1 MHTLNVLLL
10 AAAAACAVPRPL
22 GPSAAP
28 ALSQLPHRIGWQPRP
43 FRSDYILPR
52 MLLPNPLL
60 RYEETPRAVVPTE
73 QDWLSKEIDRINQ
86 MDDDEELTPFVEE
99 FSRWMARDPYVPLKY
114 GQEAVREPAEPAY
127 VPETMTPTPEEI
139 RPVPPPR
146 EIVSPEPISAPQV
159 EARNQVSS
167 TVAPAKTENEEN
179 KKTFALTPLDKEYYE
194 PEEKTD
200 TQKSDGPHEG
210 GESPAPQAM
219 SLVAFQP
226 PRPIRQNPNLGRTK
240 NLVAENL
247 DRLRVGVAN
256 KDYRIPVSLLPTNLR
271 WLRINPTDVPETST
285 QENPDGTDKPR
296 HIHVLESASD
306 PADSIYGIA
315 LIAAVGT
322 ALTMA
327 IIGFAFGWYTLSKK
341 AKAAADV
348 DYPAYGVT
356 GPNIDTSGDRKLAH
370 SAHMYHYQHQKQ
382 QIIAME
388 RNGCEHRNGS
398 VSDPES
404 EEENEEGDYTVYEC
418 PGFATTGEMEVKN
431 PLFSEDPTPA
441 TPGKCEIVKP
451 QPKD

>member
-60 RYEETPRAVVPTE
+60 RYEENPRDVAPTE

-86 MDDDEELTPFVEE
+86 MDDDEELNPFVEE

-114 GQEAVREPAEPAY
+114 GQEAAREPAEPAY
-127 VPETMTPTPEEI
+127 IPETITPAPEEI
-139 RPVPPPR
+139 RPMPPPR

-159 EARNQVSS
+159 DVENHKSS
-167 TVAPAKTENEEN
+167 TLAPSEIGNEQN

-194 PEEKTD
+194 PEDKIV

-226 PRPIRQNPNLGRTK
+226 PRQIRQNPNLGRTK

-247 DRLRVGVAN
+247 DRLRAGLAN

-271 WLRINPTDVPETST
+271 WLRVIPTDVTETST

>member
-60 RYEETPRAVVPTE
+60 RYEETPRAVAPTE

-114 GQEAVREPAEPAY
+114 GQEAIREPAELAY
-127 VPETMTPTPEEI
+127 VPEAMTPTPEEVH
-139 RPVPPPR
+139 PVPPPR

-167 TVAPAKTENEEN
+167 TVAPAKIENEEN

-194 PEEKTD
+194 PEDKIE

-226 PRPIRQNPNLGRTK
+226 PRQIRQNPNLGRTK

-247 DRLRVGVAN
+247 DRLRVGV
-256 KDYRIPVSLLPTNLR
+256 
-271 WLRINPTDVPETST
+271 T

-418 PGFATTGEMEVKN
+418 PGFATL
-431 PLFSEDPTPA
+431 LFGDIESHIADADYGTYELGTF
-441 TPGKCEIVKP
+441 V
-451 QPKD
+451 

>member
-60 RYEETPRAVVPTE
+60 RYEENPRDVAPTE

-86 MDDDEELTPFVEE
+86 MDDDEELNPFVEE

-114 GQEAVREPAEPAY
+114 GQEAARESAEPAY
-127 VPETMTPTPEEI
+127 IPETITLAPEEI
-139 RPVPPPR
+139 RPMPPPR

-159 EARNQVSS
+159 DVENHKSS
-167 TVAPAKTENEEN
+167 TLAPSETGNEQN

-194 PEEKTD
+194 PEDKIV

-210 GESPAPQAM
+210 GESPTPQAM

-226 PRPIRQNPNLGRTK
+226 LRQIRQNPNLGRTK

-247 DRLRVGVAN
+247 DRLRAG
-256 KDYRIPVSLLPTNLR
+256 L
-271 WLRINPTDVPETST
+271 T

-327 IIGFAFGWYTLSKK
+327 IIGFAFGWYT
-341 AKAAADV
+341 
-348 DYPAYGVT
+348 
-356 GPNIDTSGDRKLAH
+356 
-370 SAHMYHYQHQKQ
+370 
-382 QIIAME
+382 
-388 RNGCEHRNGS
+388 NGCEHRNGS

>member
-1 MHTLNVLLL
+1 MHTLIALLL
-10 AAAAACAVPRPL
+10 AVGTACAVPRPM
-22 GPSAAP
+22 GPSEAP
-28 ALSQLPHRIGWQPRP
+28 GMVQFPRAGRFPRP
-43 FRSDYILPR
+43 FRTEYILPR
-52 MLLPNPLL
+52 MLMPNPL
-60 RYEETPRAVVPTE
+60 YTYDDTPRGNPNDPE
-73 QDWLSKEIDRINQ
+73 NDWLNKEIDLISQ
-86 MDDDEELTPFVEE
+86 MDDDEDLTPFEEE
-99 FSRWMARDPYVPLKY
+99 FTRWV
-114 GQEAVREPAEPAY
+114 GREPTIPRTYGPIREPSY
-127 VPETMTPTPEEI
+127 LPVTPAPEEV
-139 RPVPPPR
+139 RPIPPPR
-146 EIVSPEPISAPQV
+146 ELAPPETLPAPQ
-159 EARNQVSS
+159 AATQQRDIS
-167 TVAPAKTENEEN
+167 TKTPTVDKKDDNK

-194 PEEKTD
+194 PEDKIVS
-200 TQKSDGPHEG
+200 QKASGPHEG
-210 GESPAPQAM
+210 GELKSHKALNLVEFQAPRQ
-219 SLVAFQP
+219 
-226 PRPIRQNPNLGRTK
+226 IRQNPNLGRTK

-247 DRLRVGVAN
+247 DRLRIG
-256 KDYRIPVSLLPTNLR
+256 LT
-271 WLRINPTDVPETST
+271 PETA
-285 QENPDGTDKPR
+285 DGTDKPR
-296 HIHVLESASD
+296 HIHVLESAAD

>member
-10 AAAAACAVPRPL
+10 AAAVACAVPRPL

-28 ALSQLPHRIGWQPRP
+28 ALSQLPHHMGRQPRP
-43 FRSDYILPR
+43 FLRDYLMPR
-52 MLLPNPLL
+52 LLMPSPIFG
-60 RYEETPRAVVPTE
+60 YDDSPRVMAPAE
-73 QDWLSKEIDRINQ
+73 PINHDWLNKEIDRINR
-86 MDDDEELTPFVEE
+86 MDEDEVVIPLEEE
-99 FSRWMARDPYVPLKY
+99 FSRWMAQDSYVARPYGLDISNEKPVQYIPDSV
-114 GQEAVREPAEPAY
+114 G
-127 VPETMTPTPEEI
+127 PTPEEVQ
-139 RPVPPPR
+139 PLPPPR
-146 EIVSPEPISAPQV
+146 EPAQPEAIPEPKALPSQELAVPTPEPTKVI
-159 EARNQVSS
+159 
-167 TVAPAKTENEEN
+167 TENEK

-194 PEEKTD
+194 PEDKIIPQRSEG
-200 TQKSDGPHEG
+200 QHEG
-210 GESPAPQAM
+210 GESRAIEIELQPQR
-219 SLVAFQP
+219 QT
-226 PRPIRQNPNLGRTK
+226 RQNPNLGRTK

-247 DRLRVGVAN
+247 DRLRIGLTH
-256 KDYRIPVSLLPTNLR
+256 D
-271 WLRINPTDVPETST
+271 PES
-285 QENPDGTDKPR
+285 TDKPR
-296 HIHVLESASD
+296 HIHVLESATD

-322 ALTMA
+322 ALAMA

-356 GPNIDTSGDRKLAH
+356 GPTVDSSGDRKLAH

-388 RNGCEHRNGS
+388 RNGMEHRNGS

-418 PGFATTGEMEVKN
+418 PGFATTGDMEVKN
-431 PLFSEDPTPA
+431 PLFTEQPTPA
-441 TPGKCEIVKP
+441 TPGKCELVKP

>member
-1 MHTLNVLLL
+1 MWAGYRSAPGECATPGGKHGARRQHSPPSLRGMHTLVALLL
-10 AAAAACAVPRPL
+10 AAAAACALPRPL

-28 ALSQLPHRIGWQPRP
+28 SLSQLPQRMGRPPRP
-43 FRSDYILPR
+43 FRSDFLIPP
-52 MLLPNPLL
+52 MVLPNPLYM
-60 RYEETPRAVVPTE
+60 YEDNLRAVAPTA

-86 MDDDEELTPFVEE
+86 MEDDEELTPFEEE
-99 FSRWMARDPYVPLKY
+99 FSRWISREPYVPRSL
-114 GQEAVREPAEPAY
+114 GPSAF
-127 VPETMTPTPEEI
+127 VPETISAVPEEI
-139 RPVPPPR
+139 RPLLPPR
-146 EIVSPEPISAPQV
+146 EIIPESTPTPEMPVQHQESSAAPP
-159 EARNQVSS
+159 
-167 TVAPAKTENEEN
+167 VAIDIEEK
-179 KKTFALTPLDKEYYE
+179 KKTFALTPRDKEYYE
-194 PEEKTD
+194 AEVKIEP
-200 TQKSDGPHEG
+200 QKSDGPHEG
-210 GESPAPQAM
+210 GEADTVTNHKAVNVM
-219 SLVAFQP
+219 AVQP
-226 PRPIRQNPNLGRTK
+226 PRQIRQNPNLGRTK
-240 NLVAENL
+240 NLVADNL
-247 DRLRVGVAN
+247 DRLRTGF
-256 KDYRIPVSLLPTNLR
+256 TH
-271 WLRINPTDVPETST
+271 
-285 QENPDGTDKPR
+285 ENPAGTDKPR
-296 HIHVLESASD
+296 HIHVLESTAD

-327 IIGFAFGWYTLSKK
+327 IIGFAFGWYTLNKK

>member
-60 RYEETPRAVVPTE
+60 RYEETPRAVAPTE

-114 GQEAVREPAEPAY
+114 GQEAIREPAELAY
-127 VPETMTPTPEEI
+127 VPEAMTPTPEEVH
-139 RPVPPPR
+139 PVPPPR

-167 TVAPAKTENEEN
+167 TVAPAKIENEEN

-194 PEEKTD
+194 PEDKIE

-226 PRPIRQNPNLGRTK
+226 PRQIRQNPNLGRTK

-247 DRLRVGVAN
+247 DRLRVGV
-256 KDYRIPVSLLPTNLR
+256 
-271 WLRINPTDVPETST
+271 T

>member
-1 MHTLNVLLL
+1 MCKIRKSFVLRALRRSIKRVDVATTLLL
-10 AAAAACAVPRPL
+10 L
-22 GPSAAP
+22 N
-28 ALSQLPHRIGWQPRP
+28 Q
-43 FRSDYILPR
+43 
-52 MLLPNPLL
+52 
-60 RYEETPRAVVPTE
+60 
-73 QDWLSKEIDRINQ
+73 EIDRINQ

-114 GQEAVREPAEPAY
+114 GQEAIREPAELAY
-127 VPETMTPTPEEI
+127 VPEAMTPTPEEVH
-139 RPVPPPR
+139 PVPPPR

-167 TVAPAKTENEEN
+167 TVAPAKIENEEN

-194 PEEKTD
+194 PEDKIE

-226 PRPIRQNPNLGRTK
+226 PRQIRQNPNLGRTK

-247 DRLRVGVAN
+247 DRLRVGV
-256 KDYRIPVSLLPTNLR
+256 
-271 WLRINPTDVPETST
+271 T